1 MEGGVSEGSRL
12 GDDADVKRRR
22 DERNNPRASNDI
34 VAARVGASR
43 GRRASSEA
51 VRRARTAAGK
61 FSSNRGKAAKKGRHR
76 NAPSTWV
83 RPAATKSAARR

>member
-34 VAARVGASR
+34 VAARVGAFR

-61 FSSNRGKAAKKGRHR
+61 FSSKQRESREERSPPERLVDVG
-76 NAPSTWV
+76 
-83 RPAATKSAARR
+83 